1 MAVLAAAPQVAVA
14 LVAALLEVLLV
25 QVVME
30 EVEES
35 VRTAAMVAESTRTVR
50 HLGVHSWR
58 SRCSQCPV
66 HNHHTVSQ
74 NHHHH
79 KCHRQRTVAHL
90 YMSLSRG
97 NQRVR
102 MVAACRSGDDQS
114 LVDGPSR
121 QLLEAAGLQ
130 QCLTGAAAWPAALQQ
145 TALAAK
151 SPNFLPPI
159 IRIYRTRT
167 HAQ

>member
-1 MAVLAAAPQVAVA
+1 
-14 LVAALLEVLLV
+14 
-25 QVVME
+25 
-30 EVEES
+30 
-35 VRTAAMVAESTRTVR
+35 MVAESTRTVR

-58 SRCSQCPV
+58 SRRSQCPV

-167 HAQ
+167 HAHTVNNCRYRYEYIYEYFTAGGVPYTRVYMRYRLVTS